1 METEVGERLQVVGL
15 VAPLGE
21 FVIEHV
27 RDTVPVNELEGVTV
41 MVEVLPLLAPGVTLM
56 LPLFDRVKSLLPF
69 GASQNPEQP
78 AMNAMISGAETRVT

>member
-1 METEVGERLQVVGL
+1 METEVGERLHVVGL

-27 RDTVPVNELEGVTV
+27 RDTVPVKELEGVTV
-41 MVEVLPLLAPGVTLM
+41 MVEVLPLVAPGVTLM
-56 LPLFDRVKSLLPF
+56 LPLFDSVKSLLPL

-78 AMNAMISGAETRVT
+78 AMNAVTSGAKARAA